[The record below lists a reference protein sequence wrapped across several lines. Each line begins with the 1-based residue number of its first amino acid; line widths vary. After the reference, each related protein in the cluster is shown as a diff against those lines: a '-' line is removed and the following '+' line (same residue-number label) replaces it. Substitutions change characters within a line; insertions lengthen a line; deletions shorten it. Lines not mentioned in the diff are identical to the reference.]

1 MISLIGHPRL
11 WLLVQLPKQ
20 PFQLGA
26 GCRDDGAVGQ
36 VVIHKFFQGGFSEDG
51 VLHAA
56 SGDVIHFSVEEVGLF
71 DGLDLH
77 LALDPVGAFPGN
89 SFLLELVGEFQPGG
103 INDECLFLGPARI
116 EAVNE
121 GRFAKKEIK
130 VFDALQFCFERV
142 VGVNRKVGRDDGK
155 FRTCLAFRS
164 QEVRDASSRVVV
176 PKP

>member
-1 MISLIGHPRL
+1 M
-11 WLLVQLPKQ
+11 K
-20 PFQLGA
+20 
-26 GCRDDGAVGQ
+26 
-36 VVIHKFFQGGFSEDG
+36 E
-51 VLHAA
+51 VL
-56 SGDVIHFSVEEVGLF
+56 LF
-71 DGLDLH
+71 DSLDLN

-89 SFLLELVGEFQPGG
+89 SFLLELVGEFQPGDV
-103 INDECLFLGPARI
+103 NDKRLFLGLARI

-142 VGVNRKVGRDDGK
+142 VGVNREVGRDDGK

-176 PKP
+176 SKP